1 MTMTTA
7 GDVLV
12 RIGLHV
18 AVLCAPLLAL
28 AVFGQNLPAV
38 MQGSA
43 ETPQGGVTT
52 QGRLAI
58 QGRAIERLT
67 LVDANDKVT
76 AIERPQES
84 ILLPAGKYRV
94 QQVELQGGFSCHEY
108 FASDDAWLHV
118 AAGRT
123 PVLKVGAPLTPQVNV
138 KRTGRVVTIDYELVD
153 AAGRT
158 YSPGNDNRR
167 TKPPTFAVFKNGQT
181 IGSGSFE
188 YG

>member
-7 GDVLV
+7 GDTSV
-12 RIGLHV
+12 RIGLHA

-28 AVFGQNLPAV
+28 PVFGQNLPAGV
-38 MQGSA
+38 PGSV
-43 ETPQGGVTT
+43 ETLQGG
-52 QGRLAI
+52 LAI

-108 FASDDAWLHV
+108 FASDDAWIHV

-123 PVLKVGAPLTPQVNV
+123 PVLKVGAPLTPQVSV
-138 KRTGRVVTIDYELVD
+138 KRTGRVLTVDYELVD

-158 YSPGNDNRR
+158 YAPGNDNRR
-167 TKPPTFAVFKNGQT
+167 TKPPAFAVLKNGRT